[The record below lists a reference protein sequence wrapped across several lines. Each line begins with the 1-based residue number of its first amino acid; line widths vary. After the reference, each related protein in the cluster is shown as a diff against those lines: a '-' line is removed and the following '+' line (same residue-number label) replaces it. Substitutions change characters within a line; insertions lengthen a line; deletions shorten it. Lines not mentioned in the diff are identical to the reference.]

1 MTNNEL
7 KDNNNSKYKTM
18 TVKMYMCVCARAHVL
33 LDMELKVD
41 D

>member
-1 MTNNEL
+1 MTNDEL
-7 KDNNNSKYKTM
+7 KDNNNSKYKTV
-18 TVKMYMCVCARAHVL
+18 TVKMYMCVCAHVL